1 MLPQCG
7 FSGDTQHDLW
17 VITSPVFF
25 LFLRWYLLGLYSH
38 FTESTQCPLGDCLC
52 WLGGKVHR
60 QKQIPALE
68 TGMESL
74 ADEVYQGW
82 LRSRRVWSPEGFW
95 QFGRMSVMSW
105 VGTRMH
111 CRGARYCFSVLC
123 IVLLQSQML
132 SPSYDPNSTLRHA
145 RSARSMGTWLR
156 VTNESFLS
164 IPKNRD
170 EFKCGHVSHEGSTQS
185 SSESLRERG
194 ALSSTWDN
202 ECQSLLHY
210 PALMSSQQ
218 VYHPKW
224 PILSFVFLFHIC
236 ILHENISSGRAG
248 SALSCS
254 LLYNQCLEQRLA
266 NSKCVLLICWMTK
279 LYIPAEGLPG
289 VTLLQPRRAEK
300 RERAGWENLLQHSGT
315 HI

>member
-1 MLPQCG
+1 MK
-7 FSGDTQHDLW
+7 
-17 VITSPVFF
+17 
-25 LFLRWYLLGLYSH
+25 
-38 FTESTQCPLGDCLC
+38 STKAGWGAEGYGVQRDFD
-52 WLGGKVHR
+52 
-60 QKQIPALE
+60 
-68 TGMESL
+68 SL
-74 ADEVYQGW
+74 AECQ
-82 LRSRRVWSPEGFW
+82 SCPEWAPGCAAWKRQERQQRFLVP
-95 QFGRMSVMSW
+95 S
-105 VGTRMH
+105 MH

-145 RSARSMGTWLR
+145 WSARSMGTWLR

-224 PILSFVFLFHIC
+224 PILSFVFLFRIC

-248 SALSCS
+248 SALSRS
-254 LLYNQCLEQRLA
+254 LPYNQCLEQRLA
-266 NSKCVLLICWMTK
+266 NSKCVLHICWMTK
-279 LYIPAEGLPG
+279 LYILAEGLPG

-300 RERAGWENLLQHSGT
+300 RERGRGGRICSSIRAPISNCVDAEGVKWCLQILRYT
-315 HI
+315 RV